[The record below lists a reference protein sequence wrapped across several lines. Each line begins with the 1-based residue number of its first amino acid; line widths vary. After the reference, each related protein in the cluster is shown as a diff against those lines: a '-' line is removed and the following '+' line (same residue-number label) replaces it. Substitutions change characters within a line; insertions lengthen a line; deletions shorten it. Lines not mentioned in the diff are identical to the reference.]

1 VTTGRRRPIHDPPLR
16 LPAASPPPALL
27 AAPSRGPD
35 DPLPRP
41 AGRWLI
47 LALALSGLIHGGAI
61 AALLF
66 WPVREPVEEP
76 GEMGSVALVFAPTD
90 GQAGGAAVEQAPPPS
105 PPAPPAPPVPPA
117 PQVATPPP
125 PPPTAV
131 PNPAPAPPQAA
142 AAPSPSAPPPPAPS
156 PAPPPAAP
164 PEGAIDAP
172 RDVAALPPDPAG
184 DLPAPPPPRPEAAL
198 ETMAPVAPEPPPPAP
213 PQAAPAQQA
222 AADPLPP
229 PPPPPP
235 PQPPAQAPPPAP
247 PRRQAPA
254 TAAPGPVRLDAGSGP
269 LSDPSLESFA
279 LGATLPPGPDARY
292 RNAPPDYPSDA
303 RRRGE
308 EGVVRLALRIAVDG
322 TVTSAEV
329 ASSSGI
335 PALDRAALEAAR
347 RWRFQP
353 ATRAGMPVAATLSTA
368 VHFRL
373 SDVRGR

>member
-1 VTTGRRRPIHDPPLR
+1 
-16 LPAASPPPALL
+16 
-27 AAPSRGPD
+27 
-35 DPLPRP
+35 
-41 AGRWLI
+41 
-47 LALALSGLIHGGAI
+47 
-61 AALLF
+61 
-66 WPVREPVEEP
+66 
-76 GEMGSVALVFAPTD
+76 
-90 GQAGGAAVEQAPPPS
+90 
-105 PPAPPAPPVPPA
+105 
-117 PQVATPPP
+117 
-125 PPPTAV
+125 V
-131 PNPAPAPPQAA
+131 PNPAPAPPQGA
-142 AAPSPSAPPPPAPS
+142 AAPSPSAPPPP
-156 PAPPPAAP
+156 PAPPP
-164 PEGAIDAP
+164 EEAIDAP
-172 RDVAALPPDPAG
+172 RDVAALPPDPTG

-198 ETMAPVAPEPPPPAP
+198 ENMAPAAPAP

-235 PQPPAQAPPPAP
+235 PQPPQRVAAAQAPPPAP